1 MLKTIKNKCM
11 EKNFAMHKYSLALVG
26 LLVSL
31 PLSAQ
36 TILMQSDFDN
46 GTYIIDQPGTYVLGE
61 DISFNPHP
69 VGSPG
74 ADGVTPLDAYTA
86 GRPFPLQL
94 GSEYDPA
101 AFGIGFFAAI
111 TIEASDVTLD
121 LNGHTLEQSPE
132 HALLQRFYA
141 NIELADQPFIPT
153 QGPSDFGDQLN
164 AAKEVRI
171 FNGIIGRS
179 SHHGI
184 HGNGNRNVIIE
195 NVRFKDFEVAAVALN
210 GVNGLDII
218 NSTASNREDVPIIG
232 TYSNA
237 RFISAYVDWLVMSGS
252 TTTLKVQG
260 VELSAGD
267 IQAALRTSI
276 NNVYDDVITKGMGFI
291 DENAHPDEYALY
303 HNKFGVIDGNS
314 YGFLINPL
322 GAAVNGFPTSPI
334 NKSMYVNFRNVN
346 ITSQKAFI
354 NEVVALQQGGKA
366 AIDPIGAIFM
376 VRNVHPDSGLPVTT
390 SSLDESVATY
400 RGNALANAQALVAK
414 GALNGEFPSFLNV
427 SRLNITQNMIDWIEN
442 ETTLNSLVSSPAD
455 YLCNGDTMF
464 HVNKGVIGFKM
475 DGAKYVSVKNS
486 SADNLVNLGA
496 VGTGDCGNYAIS
508 HPAATLNGYG
518 GAKVRGFSVAASHDV
533 SIMKSSATNL
543 TASNGSVIGIDILT
557 DSKEVTI
564 KNNDIDNIEAGLSF
578 NANGGP
584 NEAPDAVGVQVGA
597 DANNVYIGRNDI
609 IGLDAFD
616 EAVEIRDLSGSAYY

>member
-1 MLKTIKNKCM
+1 MLKNKKTKFT
-11 EKNFAMHKYSLALVG
+11 EKNLAMQRYSLAFVS
-26 LLVSL
+26 LLISL

-36 TILMQSDFDN
+36 TTLMQSDFDN

-69 VGSPG
+69 VGSLGP
-74 ADGVTPLDAYTA
+74 DGVTPLDAYTA
-86 GRPFPLQL
+86 GLPFPQQL
-94 GSEYDPA
+94 GMEYDPA

-111 TIEASDVTLD
+111 TIEADNVTLD

-141 NIELADQPFIPT
+141 NIELADQPFVPS
-153 QGPSDFGDQLN
+153 QGPSDFGDELK
-164 AAKEVRI
+164 AAKEVSI
-171 FNGIIGRS
+171 INGVIGRS

-184 HGNGNRNVIIE
+184 HGNGNRNLVIKD
-195 NVRFKDFEVAAVALN
+195 VRFKDFEVAAVALN
-210 GVNGLDII
+210 GVNGVDII

-232 TYSNA
+232 TFSNA

-260 VELSAGD
+260 VELNAGD

-276 NNVYDDVITKGMGFI
+276 NNVYDDVITKGLGFI

-314 YGFLINPL
+314 YGFLVNPL
-322 GAAVNGFPTSPI
+322 GVAVNGFPTSPI
-334 NKSMYVNFRNVN
+334 NMSMYVNFRNVDV
-346 ITSQKAFI
+346 TSQKAFI

-366 AIDPIGAIFM
+366 AIDPIGAVFM
-376 VRNVHPDSGLPVTT
+376 VRNVHPDTGLPVTT

-400 RGNALANAQALVAK
+400 KGNALANAQALVAK
-414 GALNGEFPSFLNV
+414 AALNGEFPSFLDV
-427 SRLNITQNMIDWIEN
+427 SRLNITQDMIDWIEN
-442 ETTLNSLVSSPAD
+442 ESTLDSLVSSPAD

-464 HVNKGVIGFKM
+464 HVNKGVIGFKL
-475 DGAKYVSVKNS
+475 DGAKFVSVKNS
-486 SADNLVNLGA
+486 SVDNLVNLGA
-496 VGTGDCGNYAIS
+496 VGSGDCGNYAIS

-518 GAKVRGFSVAASHDV
+518 GAKVRGFSIAASDDV

-557 DSKEVTI
+557 DSKEVAI
-564 KNNDIDNIEAGLSF
+564 KGNNIGNIEAGLSF

-597 DANNVYIGRNDI
+597 DANNVYIWNNDI
-609 IGLDAFD
+609 TGLDAFD
-616 EAVEIRDLSGSAYY
+616 EAVEIRDLSGSADY